1 MAKILGSIT
10 VFPAQAGVIPRKT
23 TAQFRCEGLSR
34 ASGGD
39 PEFTKL
45 DIEKIK
51 AEAEGTRKKLFA
63 QI

>member
-10 VFPAQAGVIPRKT
+10 VFPAQAGVIPEKIRLQ
-23 TAQFRCEGLSR
+23 AISLSLSR

-51 AEAEGTRKKLFA
+51 AEAERTRKKLFA